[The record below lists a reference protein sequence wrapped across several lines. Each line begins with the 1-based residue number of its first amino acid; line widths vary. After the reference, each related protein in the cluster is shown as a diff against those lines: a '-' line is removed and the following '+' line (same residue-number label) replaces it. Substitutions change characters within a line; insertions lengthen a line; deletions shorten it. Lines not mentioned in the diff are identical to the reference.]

1 MAIGGITMKKWI
13 LLLLTVM
20 ILSACTPK
28 AYTESMEAGKAALE
42 KENYTEAKDKFENAL
57 EEKETNEAKNYL
69 HAAKSMQE
77 SVTLFHKGDFDTA
90 TYKLKKL
97 LSQKATKKLINK
109 QANALIKEIQK
120 AKALADSMK
129 ERIIKGKALM
139 EQNQFA
145 QALDVFKEVSKTIQ
159 YTDIPSI
166 EEITKE
172 ASELMIEATNK
183 KKAADEEKQKLEE
196 AKQKAEE
203 EEAKAKQEQEEA
215 NQPLTHTQAEE
226 LVKQHLNLSSDQNV
240 KVVYDHDADNGDYII
255 HVYEFVVD
263 NSQTGEGHTTTW
275 GWYGVNK
282 QTKMVYDA
290 MQ

>member
-69 HAAKSMQE
+69 HAAESMQE
-77 SVTLFHKGDFDTA
+77 SVTLYHKGDFDTA
-90 TYKLKKL
+90 TYTLKKL
-97 LSQKATKKLINK
+97 LSKKQSKKLISK
-109 QANALIKEIQK
+109 QANALIKDIQE

-129 ERIIKGKALM
+129 ERIIKGKTLM
-139 EQNQFA
+139 DQNQYD
-145 QALDVFKEVSKTIQ
+145 QALDVFKEVSETIQ
-159 YTDIPSI
+159 FTDIPSI

-172 ASELMIEATNK
+172 ASELMIETANK
-183 KKAADEEKQKLEE
+183 KKTADEEKQKLEE
-196 AKQKAEE
+196 TKQKEE
-203 EEAKAKQEQEEA
+203 EKAKAKQEQEEA
-215 NQPLTHTQAEE
+215 NQPLTHAQAED

-263 NSQTGEGHTTTW
+263 NSQTGEGHTTTL